1 MITDYLNQ
9 SVVWKK
15 VTGVN
20 EFGEPVTVSQTIKAR
35 YESKRKLVR
44 DRTGQEVVSEAR
56 FYCLQAVQAGDLIDR
71 DGRDWPIIAVTEFMD
86 LDGTLVYRKAD
97 C

>member
-1 MITDYLNQ
+1 MIADYLNQ

-15 VTGVN
+15 ATGTN
-20 EFGEPVTVSQTIKAR
+20 EFGEPVTASRTINVR
-35 YESKRKLVR
+35 YESKRKMVR

-56 FYCLQAVQAGDLIDR
+56 FFCLEDLRAGDLIEQA
-71 DGRDWPIIAVTEFMD
+71 GRDWPIIAVTEVID
-86 LDGTLVYRKAD
+86 LDGNLVYRRAD

>member
-9 SVVWKK
+9 VATWKR
-15 VTGVN
+15 VTSIN
-20 EFGEPVTVSQTIKAR
+20 EYGEPTTANQTISVR
-35 YESKRKLVR
+35 WEGKRKLVR
-44 DRTGQEVVSEAR
+44 NRQGQEVVSETR
-56 FYCLQAVQAGDLIDR
+56 FFCLEAVQPGDSIEQG
-71 DGRDWPIIAVTEFMD
+71 GREWLIIAVTEFMD